1 MKQHPYILAYI
12 FNVKVEWTKG
22 LLVEGGGVRSS
33 AVHRQ
38 IAPVFS
44 HWITLHDVCA
54 GRLATTR
61 LMIYSLQCINNA
73 HSFLKS
79 YVNTLAGA
87 ARERCEFP
95 SQFIVLLRN
104 SQQLLDQFLR
114 FFDTWNMDSNN
125 YIQIYLKWDATRL
138 IEPYISFPN
147 GPHHPIKYPQLSF
160 SGNWQIGK

>member
-1 MKQHPYILAYI
+1 MQALNALRLTAPPTFLYTCLIYRCM
-12 FNVKVEWTKG
+12 W
-22 LLVEGGGVRSS
+22 GGGGLRSS

-73 HSFLKS
+73 QSFLKS

-87 ARERCEFP
+87 AREGCEF
-95 SQFIVLLRN
+95 SLAVC
-104 SQQLLDQFLR
+104 STTTDQLVK
-114 FFDTWNMDSNN
+114 N
-125 YIQIYLKWDATRL
+125 YWTSSCMTL
-138 IEPYISFPN
+138 ILIF
-147 GPHHPIKYPQLSF
+147 G
-160 SGNWQIGK
+160 